1 MSCFCSFSQA
11 AIQLQDRNMHK
22 QLLAMRSSIC
32 GLKDELKSE
41 RERWDMETQQDEP
54 ANEKPCQAYVTQVE
68 SVRNNNNRDEL
79 RINHVKQDSGIL
91 TDEEVSDEE
100 LELSVKQMLKTYPP
114 AVRPR
119 SSSFSATA
127 KRSNSYHGHVVKLN
141 ESVDK
146 ETNDRKPRAVFR
158 ARARSV
164 AAIETE
170 RLSSSLPSPR
180 RSSQTFADTVRIS
193 RFGNMPVINE
203 IPGDALERNTFRSK
217 TFAIYGYRRGSKSV
231 DDDAVAYQSSFS
243 VSKKLPSFGPL
254 TRHGSMPVMHSG
266 GRPKSG
272 TEFRSSKENARI
284 FNNNPIKRSTSQIV
298 LSRPSFE
305 KGKETGSNQI
315 EPYRLYRST
324 SQISLV

>member
-41 RERWDMETQQDEP
+41 RETWDMETPPNQ
-54 ANEKPCQAYVTQVE
+54 KPCQVYVTQVE

-100 LELSVKQMLKTYPP
+100 LEQSVKQMLKTYPP

-141 ESVDK
+141 ENVAK
-146 ETNDRKPRAVFR
+146 ETNDRKPRPVFR

-180 RSSQTFADTVRIS
+180 RSSQSFADTVRVS
-193 RFGNMPVINE
+193 RFGSMPVINE

-217 TFAIYGYRRGSKSV
+217 TFAIYGYRRGSESV

-243 VSKKLPSFGPL
+243 VSKKLPAFGPL
-254 TRHGSMPVMHSG
+254 TRHGSLPVMYSA

-272 TEFRSSKENARI
+272 TEFRSSKENTRI
-284 FNNNPIKRSTSQIV
+284 FNMNNPIKRSTSQIV
-298 LSRPSFE
+298 LSRPAFE
-305 KGKETGSNQI
+305 KARESGSNQI